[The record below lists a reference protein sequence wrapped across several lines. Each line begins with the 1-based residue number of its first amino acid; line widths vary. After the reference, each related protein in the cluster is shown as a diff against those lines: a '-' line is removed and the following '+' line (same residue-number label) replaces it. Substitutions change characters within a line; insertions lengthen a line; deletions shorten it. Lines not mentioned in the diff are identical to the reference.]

1 MLDYL
6 IPFGGYLL
14 GSLSSAVIV
23 ARLMGLR
30 DPREVG
36 SKNPG
41 ATNIL
46 RYGGKKAAIATLAGD
61 MLKGVFAVWIAR
73 LLATEPTI
81 IGATMVFVFLGHLYP
96 IFFGFKGGK
105 GVATALGAFLGVNL
119 WLGLSVVATWLVMAF
134 ITRYSSLSALVATAA
149 APFYTWYFLRDWRYI
164 VAVAVIAVILYWR
177 HRSNIRNLLSG
188 KENKIGYKPDAPDV
202 AEDVAEAVAEP
213 GKKSPDISE
222 TLSASDD

>member
-1 MLDYL
+1 MLNYL
-6 IPFGGYLL
+6 IPLGGYLL

-41 ATNIL
+41 ATNVL

-61 MLKGVFAVWIAR
+61 MLKGVIAVLIAR
-73 LLATEPTI
+73 WLSTDPVV
-81 IGATMVFVFLGHLYP
+81 IGATMVTAFLGHLYP
-96 IFFGFKGGK
+96 VFFGFKGGK
-105 GVATALGAFLGVNL
+105 GVATALGAFLGANI
-119 WLGLSVVATWLVMAF
+119 WLGLAVVVTWLLMAF

-149 APFYTWYFLRDWRYI
+149 APFYTWYFINDVPHVI
-164 VAVAVIAVILYWR
+164 AVIVIAVILFWR
-177 HRSNIRNLLSG
+177 HRSNIRNLLTG

-202 AEDVAEAVAEP
+202 AEAGA

>member
-6 IPFGGYLL
+6 IPVAAYLL

-61 MLKGVFAVWIAR
+61 MLKGVIAVWVAR
-73 LLATEPTI
+73 LLATDPGI
-81 IGATMVFVFLGHLYP
+81 IGATMVAAFLGHLYP
-96 IFFGFKGGK
+96 VFFSFKGGK
-105 GVATALGAFLGVNL
+105 GVATALGAYLGVNL
-119 WLGLSVVATWLVMAF
+119 GLGLAVVATWLVTAV
-134 ITRYSSLSALVATAA
+134 ITRYSSLSALVATAL
-149 APFYTWYFLRDWRYI
+149 APFYTWYFLGAPAYI
-164 VAVAVIAVILYWR
+164 VAVLVIAVILFWR
-177 HRSNIRNLLSG
+177 HRSNIRNLRDGS
-188 KENKIGYKPDAPDV
+188 ENKIGHKPDVTDLV
-202 AEDVAEAVAEP
+202 
-213 GKKSPDISE
+213 SPPESSGSQD
-222 TLSASDD
+222 

>member
-6 IPFGGYLL
+6 IPVGGYLL

-23 ARLMGLR
+23 AKLMGLR

-41 ATNIL
+41 ATNVL

-61 MLKGVFAVWIAR
+61 MLKGVIAVLIAR
-73 LLATEPTI
+73 WLSNDPVI
-81 IGATMVFVFLGHLYP
+81 VGATMVTSFLGHLYP
-96 IFFGFKGGK
+96 VFFGFKGGK
-105 GVATALGAFLGVNL
+105 GVATALGAFLGANF
-119 WLGLSVVATWLVMAF
+119 WLGLAVVGTWLLMAF
-134 ITRYSSLSALVATAA
+134 VTRYSSLSALVAIAA
-149 APFYTWYFLRDWRYI
+149 APVFTWFFVHDSKVIL
-164 VAVAVIAVILYWR
+164 AVVVIAVMLFWR
-177 HRSNIRNLLSG
+177 HRSNIKNLLTG

-202 AEDVAEAVAEP
+202 AEPSGDNN
-213 GKKSPDISE
+213 KKSPDTPDISE

>member
-1 MLDYL
+1 MLTYL
-6 IPFGGYLL
+6 IPLGGYLL

-23 ARLMGLR
+23 ARSMGLR

-41 ATNIL
+41 ATNVL

-61 MLKGVFAVWIAR
+61 MLKGVIAVLVAR
-73 LLATEPTI
+73 WLSTDPVV
-81 IGATMVFVFLGHLYP
+81 IGATMVTAFLGHLYP
-96 IFFGFKGGK
+96 VFFGFKGGK
-105 GVATALGAFLGVNL
+105 GVATALGTFLGANF
-119 WLGLSVVATWLVMAF
+119 WLGLAVVGTWLLMAF

-149 APFYTWYFLRDWRYI
+149 APFYTWYVLGKPPYI
-164 VAVAVIAVILYWR
+164 IAVFVIAVMLFWR
-177 HRSNIRNLLSG
+177 HRSNIRNLLTG

-202 AEDVAEAVAEP
+202 AET

>member
-1 MLDYL
+1 MLNYL
-6 IPFGGYLL
+6 IPLGGYLL

-41 ATNIL
+41 ATNVL

-61 MLKGVFAVWIAR
+61 MLKGVIAVLIAR
-73 LLATEPTI
+73 WLSTDPVV
-81 IGATMVFVFLGHLYP
+81 IGATMVTAFLGHLYP
-96 IFFGFKGGK
+96 VFFGFKGGK
-105 GVATALGAFLGVNL
+105 GVATALGAFLGANI
-119 WLGLSVVATWLVMAF
+119 WLGLAVVVTWLLMAY

-149 APFYTWYFLRDWRYI
+149 APFYTWYFINDVPHVI
-164 VAVAVIAVILYWR
+164 AVIVIAVILFWR
-177 HRSNIRNLLSG
+177 HRSNIRNLLTG

-202 AEDVAEAVAEP
+202 AEAGA

>member
-1 MLDYL
+1 MLNYL
-6 IPFGGYLL
+6 IPLGGYLL

-41 ATNIL
+41 ATNVL

-61 MLKGVFAVWIAR
+61 MLKGVIAVLIAR
-73 LLATEPTI
+73 WLSTDPVV
-81 IGATMVFVFLGHLYP
+81 IGATMVTAFLGHLYP
-96 IFFGFKGGK
+96 VFFGFKGGK
-105 GVATALGAFLGVNL
+105 GVATALGAFLGANF
-119 WLGLSVVATWLVMAF
+119 WLGLAVVVTWLLMAF

-149 APFYTWYFLRDWRYI
+149 APFYTWYFINDVPHVI
-164 VAVAVIAVILYWR
+164 AVIVIAVILFWR
-177 HRSNIRNLLSG
+177 HRSNIRNLLTG

-202 AEDVAEAVAEP
+202 AEA
-213 GKKSPDISE
+213 GSGNKSPDISE

>member
-1 MLDYL
+1 MLTYL
-6 IPFGGYLL
+6 IPLGGYLL

-23 ARLMGLR
+23 ARSMGLR

-41 ATNIL
+41 ATNVL

-61 MLKGVFAVWIAR
+61 MLKGVIAVLVAR
-73 LLATEPTI
+73 WLSTDPVV
-81 IGATMVFVFLGHLYP
+81 IGATMVTAFLGHLYP
-96 IFFGFKGGK
+96 VFFGFKGGK
-105 GVATALGAFLGVNL
+105 GVATALGTFLGANF
-119 WLGLSVVATWLVMAF
+119 WLGLAVVGTWLLMAF

-149 APFYTWYFLRDWRYI
+149 APFYTWYVLGKPPYI
-164 VAVAVIAVILYWR
+164 IAVFVIAVMLFWR
-177 HRSNIRNLLSG
+177 HRSNIRNLLTG

-202 AEDVAEAVAEP
+202 AEA

>member
-6 IPFGGYLL
+6 IPLGGYLL

-23 ARLMGLR
+23 ARVMGLR

-41 ATNIL
+41 ATNVL

-61 MLKGVFAVWIAR
+61 MLKGVIAVVVAR
-73 LLATEPTI
+73 WLSGDPGI
-81 IGATMVFVFLGHLYP
+81 VGATMVTAFLGHLYP
-96 IFFGFKGGK
+96 VFFGFKGGK
-105 GVATALGAFLGVNL
+105 GVATALGAFLGAHF
-119 WLGLSVVATWLVMAF
+119 WMGLAVAVTWLLMAF

-149 APFYTWYFLRDWRYI
+149 APLYTWYFLEDPRYI
-164 VAVAVIAVILYWR
+164 IAVVVIAVILFWR
-177 HRSNIRNLLSG
+177 HRSNIKNLLTG

-202 AEDVAEAVAEP
+202 AAAGT

>member
-1 MLDYL
+1 VVRVNPCNSAMTEYL
-6 IPFGGYLL
+6 IPVAAYLL

-23 ARLMGLR
+23 AKLMGLR

-61 MLKGVFAVWIAR
+61 VLKGVIAVLIAR
-73 LLATEPTI
+73 WISSDPMIISLAMV
-81 IGATMVFVFLGHLYP
+81 GAFLGHLYP
-96 IFFGFKGGK
+96 VFFGFKGGK
-105 GVATALGAFLGVNL
+105 GVATALGAYLGLNL
-119 WLGLSVVATWLVMAF
+119 WLGLSVVGTWLLMAF
-134 ITRYSSLSALVATAA
+134 VTRYSSLSALVAIAA
-149 APFYTWYFLRDWRYI
+149 APFYTWYFLDHQYFI
-164 VAVAVIAVILYWR
+164 IAVVVIAVVLYWR
-177 HRSNIRNLLSG
+177 HRSNIRNLLTG

-202 AEDVAEAVAEP
+202 AEPANVT
-213 GKKSPDISE
+213 E

>member
-1 MLDYL
+1 MFTYL
-6 IPFGGYLL
+6 IPLGGYLL

-41 ATNIL
+41 ATNVL

-61 MLKGVFAVWIAR
+61 MLKGVVAVLIAR
-73 LLATEPTI
+73 WLSTDPVVV
-81 IGATMVFVFLGHLYP
+81 GATMVTAFLGHLYP
-96 IFFGFKGGK
+96 VFFGFKGGK
-105 GVATALGAFLGVNL
+105 GVATALGAFLGANF
-119 WLGLSVVATWLVMAF
+119 WLGLAVVGTWLLMAF
-134 ITRYSSLSALVATAA
+134 VTRYSSLSALVATAA
-149 APFYTWYFLRDWRYI
+149 APFYIWYFLGRPPYI
-164 VAVAVIAVILYWR
+164 IAVVLIAVMLFWR
-177 HRSNIRNLLSG
+177 HRSNIRNLLTG
-188 KENKIGYKPDAPDV
+188 KENKIGYKPDAPD
-202 AEDVAEAVAEP
+202 VAEP

>member
-6 IPFGGYLL
+6 FPLGGYLL

-61 MLKGVFAVWIAR
+61 MLKGVIAVWIAR
-73 LLATEPTI
+73 LLATDPAI
-81 IGATMVFVFLGHLYP
+81 IGATMVFAFLGHLYP

-105 GVATALGAFLGVNL
+105 GVATALGAFLGLEL
-119 WLGLSVVATWLVMAF
+119 WLGLSVIATWLVMAF
-134 ITRYSSLSALVATAA
+134 ITRYSSLSALVATAL
-149 APFYTWYFLRDWRYI
+149 APFYTWYFLGDWRYI
-164 VAVAVIAVILYWR
+164 VAVIVIAVILYWR
-177 HRSNIRNLLSG
+177 HRSNIKNLLTG

-202 AEDVAEAVAEP
+202 AEAVAVP

>member
-6 IPFGGYLL
+6 IPLGGYLL

-41 ATNIL
+41 ATNVL

-61 MLKGVFAVWIAR
+61 MLKGVIAVLIAR
-73 LLATEPTI
+73 WLSTDPVI
-81 IGATMVFVFLGHLYP
+81 IGATMVTAFLGHLYP
-96 IFFGFKGGK
+96 VFFGFKGGK
-105 GVATALGAFLGVNL
+105 GVATALGAFLGANL
-119 WLGLSVVATWLVMAF
+119 WLGLAVVGTWLLMAF

-149 APFYTWYFLRDWRYI
+149 APFFTWYFLGKPPYI
-164 VAVAVIAVILYWR
+164 IAVVVIAAMLFWR
-177 HRSNIRNLLSG
+177 HRSNIRNLLTG

-202 AEDVAEAVAEP
+202 AETGTGA

>member
-1 MLDYL
+1 MIEYL
-6 IPFGGYLL
+6 IPIAAYLL

-23 ARLMGLR
+23 AKLMGLR

-61 MLKGVFAVWIAR
+61 VLKGVIAVLIAR
-73 LLATEPTI
+73 WLTTDPMI
-81 IGATMVFVFLGHLYP
+81 ISLTMVTAFIGHLYP
-96 IFFGFKGGK
+96 VFFGFKGGK
-105 GVATALGAFLGVNL
+105 GVATALGAFLGLNL

-134 ITRYSSLSALVATAA
+134 ITRYSSLSALVAIAA
-149 APFYTWYFLRDWRYI
+149 SPLYTWYFTGHRDFI
-164 VAVAVIAVILYWR
+164 IAAVVIAVILYWR
-177 HRSNIRNLLSG
+177 HRSNIRNLLTG
-188 KENKIGYKPDAPDV
+188 KENKIGHKPDAPDV
-202 AEDVAEAVAEP
+202 AEPADVT
-213 GKKSPDISE
+213 E

>member
-6 IPFGGYLL
+6 IPLGGYLL

-61 MLKGVFAVWIAR
+61 MLKGVIAVLIAR
-73 LLATEPTI
+73 WLSTDPVI
-81 IGATMVFVFLGHLYP
+81 ISATMVTAFLGHLYP

-105 GVATALGAFLGVNL
+105 GVATALGAFLGANL
-119 WLGLSVVATWLVMAF
+119 WLGLAVVITWLVMAF
-134 ITRYSSLSALVATAA
+134 VTRYSSLSALVATAA
-149 APFYTWYFLRDWRYI
+149 APFYTWYLVGDVPHI
-164 VAVAVIAVILYWR
+164 IAVIVIAVILFWR
-177 HRSNIRNLLSG
+177 HRSNIRNLLTG

-202 AEDVAEAVAEP
+202 AEAVADTGE
-213 GKKSPDISE
+213 SPTISE

>member
-1 MLDYL
+1 MLNYL
-6 IPFGGYLL
+6 IPLGGYLL

-41 ATNIL
+41 ATNVL

-61 MLKGVFAVWIAR
+61 MLKGVIAVLIAR
-73 LLATEPTI
+73 WLSTDPVV
-81 IGATMVFVFLGHLYP
+81 IGATMVTAFLGHLYP
-96 IFFGFKGGK
+96 VFFGFKGGK
-105 GVATALGAFLGVNL
+105 GVATALGAFLGANF
-119 WLGLSVVATWLVMAF
+119 WLGLAVVVTWLLMAF

-149 APFYTWYFLRDWRYI
+149 APFYTWYFINDVPHVI
-164 VAVAVIAVILYWR
+164 AVIVIAVILFWR
-177 HRSNIRNLLSG
+177 HRSNIRNLLTG

-202 AEDVAEAVAEP
+202 AEAGA

>member
-1 MLDYL
+1 MLNYL
-6 IPFGGYLL
+6 IPLGGYLL

-41 ATNIL
+41 ATNVL

-61 MLKGVFAVWIAR
+61 MLKGVIAVLIAR
-73 LLATEPTI
+73 WLSTDPVV
-81 IGATMVFVFLGHLYP
+81 IGATMVTAFLGHLYP
-96 IFFGFKGGK
+96 VFFGFKGGK
-105 GVATALGAFLGVNL
+105 GVATALGAFLGANI
-119 WLGLSVVATWLVMAF
+119 WLGLAVVVTWLLMAF

-149 APFYTWYFLRDWRYI
+149 APFYTWYFINDVPHVI
-164 VAVAVIAVILYWR
+164 AVIVIAVILFWR
-177 HRSNIRNLLSG
+177 HRSNIRNLLTG

-202 AEDVAEAVAEP
+202 AEAGP
-213 GKKSPDISE
+213 GNKSPNISE

>member
-1 MLDYL
+1 MLNYL
-6 IPFGGYLL
+6 IPLGGYLL

-41 ATNIL
+41 ATNVL

-61 MLKGVFAVWIAR
+61 MLKGVIAVLIAR
-73 LLATEPTI
+73 WLSTDPVI
-81 IGATMVFVFLGHLYP
+81 IGATMVTAFLGHLYP
-96 IFFGFKGGK
+96 VFFGFKGGK
-105 GVATALGAFLGVNL
+105 GVATALGAFLGANF
-119 WLGLSVVATWLVMAF
+119 WLGLAVVVTWLLMAF

-149 APFYTWYFLRDWRYI
+149 APFYTWYFINDVPHVI
-164 VAVAVIAVILYWR
+164 AVIVIAVILFWR
-177 HRSNIRNLLSG
+177 HRSNIRNLLTG

-202 AEDVAEAVAEP
+202 AEAGA